1 MSNNDEERSDSFI
14 RALLAGACAG
24 VAVDVSLYPLDTIKT
39 RLLDYA
45 ASKYTYIF
53 SAFS

>member
-1 MSNNDEERSDSFI
+1 MSNEARSDSFF

-39 RLLDYA
+39 RL
-45 ASKYTYIF
+45 
-53 SAFS
+53 

>member
-1 MSNNDEERSDSFI
+1 MSNEERSDSFFH
-14 RALLAGACAG
+14 ALLAGACAG

-45 ASKYTYIF
+45 ASYIY